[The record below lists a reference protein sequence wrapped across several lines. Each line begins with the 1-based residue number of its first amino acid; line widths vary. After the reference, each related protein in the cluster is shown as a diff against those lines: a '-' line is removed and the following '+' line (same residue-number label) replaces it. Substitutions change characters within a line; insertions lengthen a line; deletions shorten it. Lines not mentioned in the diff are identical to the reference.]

1 MILFIDFEASS
12 LLPNSFP
19 IEIAWV
25 DESGQG
31 ETHLIKPHEDWLNK
45 KVRNGG
51 WSVESEAIH
60 GISLATLI
68 AHGAPAACIA
78 DRVAAVFGASN
89 VILCSD
95 APAFDEN
102 WLETLLNADG
112 IRKSPRIVDARP
124 IYGEAC
130 RPLQALF
137 PTGLAL
143 SAEQAVEGFRD
154 LAMDIVARA
163 EEAEAVR
170 PGPRHRALPD
180 AESLWRTWR
189 TIRTEVAQRLEGG
202 LP

>member
-12 LLPNSFP
+12 LLSNSFP

-31 ETHLIKPHEDWLNK
+31 ETYLIKPHKDWLNK
-45 KVRNGG
+45 TAWTWR
-51 WSVESEAIH
+51 WSAESEAIH

-78 DRVAAVFGASN
+78 NRVAAVFGASN

-95 APAFDEN
+95 APAFDGN
-102 WLETLLNADG
+102 WLETLPNADG
-112 IRKSPRIVDARP
+112 IRKSPRIVDARQ

-130 RPLQALF
+130 RPLRALF
-137 PTGLAL
+137 PIGPAL
-143 SAEQAVEGFRD
+143 STEQAVEGFRD

-163 EEAEAVR
+163 EEAEAAR

-189 TIRTEVAQRLEGG
+189 TMRTEVAQRLEGR